1 MKESVFAYLMSMKR
15 DDICSHLYKNGSES
29 NEIASRFIL
38 EGIRLG
44 QKTVYMS
51 DRDISDNIISRLNNN
66 IFSIDRENVKRNTK
80 FIKISNPNNTG
91 SFLYS
96 SFLEQA
102 QRKLISEFSKQ
113 KREPLTRVILHKK
126 PTLLNSTTGF
136 DLISSAEL
144 NKLCKKLPLIIM
156 YQFQLDKIDSEDLLH
171 ILKMSPNVIESDY
184 VYASSFYTD
193 PWTITNSEKRDYKIN
208 DLLTD
213 QEIKI
218 LRGIINGLSNK
229 VIAEDL
235 SLSRRTVETH
245 RANIM
250 KKVGVNNLVDLVKLA
265 IKSGFI

>member
-1 MKESVFAYLMSMKR
+1 MKESVFAYLGSMKK
-15 DDICSHLYKNGSES
+15 DDICSHLYKNSSES

-38 EGIRLG
+38 EGLRHG
-44 QKTVYMS
+44 QKTFYVS
-51 DRDISDNIISRLNNN
+51 DRDISDSIVSRLNNN
-66 IFSIDRENVKRNTK
+66 NFSIDREDIRLNTK
-80 FIKISNPNNTG
+80 FIKIPNLSNTG
-91 SFLYS
+91 SFPYS

-102 QRKLISEFSKQ
+102 QRRLISGFSKQ

-126 PTLLNSTTGF
+126 PSLLDNSTGF
-136 DLISSAEL
+136 DLMGSAEL

-156 YQFQLDKIDSEDLLH
+156 YQFQLNKIGSGDLLN
-171 ILKMSPNVIESDY
+171 ILKVSPYVIESDY

-193 PWTITNSEKRDYKIN
+193 PWTITTSEKRDNKIN

-213 QEIKI
+213 QEKKI

-235 SLSRRTVETH
+235 SLSHRTVETH

-250 KKVGVNNLVDLVKLA
+250 KKLGVNNLVDLVKLA